1 MLRNFFIVGLGG
13 ALGSM
18 MRYGVTLLGGYLS
31 LFGPLSTLC
40 VNSIG
45 SFLITLFAA
54 LVSKETTLLL
64 LTVGFCG
71 GFTTYST
78 FSSQSLQLIQAGKY
92 QIAMVYILATLL
104 VCLFFSWL
112 GFMVGGRLKWFELF
126 Q

>member
-78 FSSQSLQLIQAGKY
+78 FSSQSLQLIQAGKF
-92 QIAMVYILATLL
+92 QTAMVYILATLL

-112 GFMVGGRLKWFELF
+112 GFMVGGRLK
-126 Q
+126 